1 MNSLKQETQRLNR
14 LRETIQRKLRQV
26 EDSKSEVE
34 QNKETLKSQIW
45 GLEKGEDQYY
55 HMNMIRDWSLIRGRG
70 GATKWENRGSET
82 YCVPPPSRQGKTFC
96 ALPPPPFE
104 DWKLFAPPAPFNMAK
119 TSSYRV
125 KTTPTFCKPPPPPL

>member
-45 GLEKGEDQYY
+45 GLEKGEGQYY
-55 HMNMIRDWSLIRGRG
+55 HMNMIRDWSLIRGVG
-70 GATKWENRGSET
+70 GLQNRKIVGQKLIAPL
-82 YCVPPPSRQGKTFC
+82 PPQDRVKLFAPS
-96 ALPPPPFE
+96 PPPPF
-104 DWKLFAPPAPFNMAK
+104 
-119 TSSYRV
+119 
-125 KTTPTFCKPPPPPL
+125 